1 MCTIHLS
8 PSFLGAPSSGR
19 TQKATVDFDLDS
31 AKHLA
36 RLINDDAILLQGDM
50 AGAETF
56 WSVLWASA
64 NSVNGH

>member
-1 MCTIHLS
+1 M
-8 PSFLGAPSSGR
+8 
-19 TQKATVDFDLDS
+19 DFDLDS